1 MSGVLL
7 SVAFYAVLRVKV
19 IADAALGAGF
29 VRALLLTVALASLA
43 LAAALLLRQRDYKR
57 MLAYSS
63 IEHMG
68 LLALGAA
75 IGTKLAMAAVL
86 LHVLG
91 HGLAK
96 SVAFIAS
103 GHIQHAV

>member
-1 MSGVLL
+1 
-7 SVAFYAVLRVKV
+7 
-19 IADAALGAGF
+19 
-29 VRALLLTVALASLA
+29 RALLLAVALASLA

-75 IGTKLAMAAVL
+75 IGTRLAVAGVL

-103 GHIQHAV
+103 GHIQHAAGTSRIGAVRGFAARSPLIG